1 MSNYTPGPWTAEG
14 WENLVVNAGNVTLA
28 STPGY
33 TNGNLA
39 EAKANARL
47 IAAAPELLEALER
60 LASSLELCA
69 SGNSPAKVLREV
81 AEMNAR
87 FARAAIAKATEE
99 Q

>member
-47 IAAAPELLEALER
+47 IAAAPELLEALKMAIDWANEVP
-60 LASSLELCA
+60 
-69 SGNSPAKVLREV
+69 SPYRDFPFIA
-81 AEMNAR
+81 A
-87 FARAAIAKATEE
+87 ARAAIAKATEE